1 MKKNK
6 LTIVTMSFLFS
17 MVVSS
22 CQSTVGKDGTK
33 WYTGIDVPSMSISAN
48 VGDFYLDTDDSNI
61 YQLTDGGWILL
72 SNIKGDTGEQG
83 PQGEKGDTGEQ
94 GPQGE
99 KGDTGEQGPQG
110 EKGDTGKQ
118 GPQGESAPFD
128 VAIKDIQVT
137 YETDE
142 QLNKVMVFNVI
153 YTDPDRE
160 PKIIKVILEKSIKI
174 NFESNGGSVID
185 NIYCVNFNEIDEPQQ
200 PSKENYEFKGWFYD
214 KSLNNKVSW
223 PIIAIEDI
231 TLYAKWEENHIVP
244 GRNLNESAWQVPQ
257 KGWSGEEV
265 TITFYSTMGKLIDTI
280 DPFIEKFEE
289 LYPSIA
295 VNHIQVSSYDGL
307 YDQIKTELPL
317 GQGPDLAYCYADHV
331 ALYNKTKKVVT
342 LDNLMSDPEIG
353 LTLEQEEDFIQGHKE
368 EGRQFGDGNMY
379 MLPLSKTT
387 EILYYNKDVFTEL
400 NLQVPTHWFS
410 TAANDTTSM
419 EYVCKTLK
427 EYDPNCIPLGY
438 DSEANFFIT
447 QCEQLG
453 LPYTSA
459 TGENF
464 LFNTN
469 QHKELIK
476 KFKGWYNKGWLTTQG
491 LYGTYTSGLFVETG
505 SQRQKSYMSIGSS
518 TGAIHHVPKANDDG
532 TYPFQVGM
540 AQIPHHNENNK
551 KVISQGPSVCMFN
564 YGDADKVVASWLL
577 LKYLTTN
584 VEFQAQF
591 SIASGYVP
599 VIQSV
604 MENETYAAYIASAEN
619 IATPQ
624 EDRAPA
630 YATKICMEQANNYFT
645 SPAFI
650 GSSKARTQVGN
661 LIIQYFTGTDI
672 DTAFADAIAKCKEDL

>member
-22 CQSTVGKDGTK
+22 CQWTGGKDGTK

-61 YQLTDGGWILL
+61 YQLTDDGWILL

-99 KGDTGEQGPQG
+99 KGDTGE
-110 EKGDTGKQ
+110 Q

-265 TITFYSTMGKLIDTI
+265 TINFYSTMGTKLKAVFDTYLE
-280 DPFIEKFEE
+280 DFNAE
-289 LYPSIA
+289 YPNIK
-295 VNHIQVSSYDGL
+295 VHNTNVGGYD
-307 YDQIKTELPL
+307 DVRDRIKTELPI

-353 LTLEQEEDFIQGHKE
+353 LTDEQYEDYIPGYLE

-379 MLPLSKTT
+379 MIPWSKST
-387 EILYYNKDVFTEL
+387 EILYYNKDVFTKL
-400 NLQVPTHWFS
+400 NLQVPTKWFGE
-410 TAANDTTSM
+410 DDPTSM
-419 EYVCKTLK
+419 EYVCKKLK
-427 EYDPNCIPLGY
+427 EYDANSIPLGY
-438 DSEANFFIT
+438 DSESNFFIT

-464 LFNTN
+464 LFNT
-469 QHKELIK
+469 QAHKDHFA
-476 KFKGWYNKGWLTTQG
+476 KFKSWYDKGYITTQTI
-491 LYGTYTSGLFVETG
+491 YGSYTSGLFCETG
-505 SQRQKSYMSIGSS
+505 ADKQKSYMLIGSS
-518 TGAIHHVPKANDDG
+518 IGATHQCPDQVGGKD
-532 TYPFQVGM
+532 PFQVGM
-540 AQIPHHNENNK
+540 AQIPQHNENNK
-551 KVISQGPSVCMFN
+551 KVISQGPSICMFN

-584 VEFQAQF
+584 AEFQAQF
-591 SIASGYVP
+591 SIASSYVP

-619 IATPQ
+619 TTTPQ

-630 YATKICMEQANNYFT
+630 YATKICMDQVDNYFT
-645 SPAFI
+645 TPAFI
-650 GSSKARTQVGN
+650 GSSEARYQVGN
-661 LIIQYFTGTDI
+661 LITQYFTGTDI
-672 DTAFADAIAKCKEDL
+672 DTAFADAIDKCKEAL